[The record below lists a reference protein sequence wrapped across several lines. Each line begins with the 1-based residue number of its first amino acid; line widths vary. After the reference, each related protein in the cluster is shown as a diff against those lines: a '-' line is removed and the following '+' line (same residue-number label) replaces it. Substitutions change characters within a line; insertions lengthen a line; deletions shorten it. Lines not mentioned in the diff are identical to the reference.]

1 MQLERESDR
10 MDNKLD
16 NDGLCHKFEPSLLL
30 EQQLHST
37 ATNEHE
43 RLVKEK
49 IEELQAAEHEWK
61 SATKNS
67 QQRIGII
74 ELLSRF
80 KTFETN
86 LLASSYD
93 DLLQQQVN
101 KYNHYRQLGDD
112 LDEEHT
118 AWLKNTKMIAPIVE
132 RFRMLYNQLCFILT
146 LFCLEELYD
155 HVYELDNN

>member
-1 MQLERESDR
+1 MYEVVTLWICEEANKHHCREWR
-10 MDNKLD
+10 
-16 NDGLCHKFEPSLLL
+16 LLL

-43 RLVKEK
+43 RLIKEK

-61 SATKNS
+61 PATKNS

-80 KTFETN
+80 KTLETN